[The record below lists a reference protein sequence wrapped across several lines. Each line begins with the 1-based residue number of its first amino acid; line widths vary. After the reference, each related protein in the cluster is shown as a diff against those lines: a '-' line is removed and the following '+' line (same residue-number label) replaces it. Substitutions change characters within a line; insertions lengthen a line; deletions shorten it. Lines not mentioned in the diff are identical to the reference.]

1 MATQLTWLGHGTWS
15 IETNGHTIL
24 LDPFLNDN
32 PKSPIKA
39 DQAKADFIL
48 ISHGHHDHIADAAAV
63 AQRTGA
69 QTYCIHEIAQW
80 LSQNHGV
87 ENVTGM
93 NLGGSV
99 DLPFGMVKLVQAH
112 HSSSFPDGSYAGEP
126 GGFLLKLED
135 GNIYLACDTAL
146 FYDMKLISAP
156 GIDLAVLP
164 IGDLYTM
171 GPNDSLEAIRLIDP
185 HHVVADHYNTWP
197 PIEQDVS
204 AWADTVRKGTKAKPV
219 MVDPG
224 GTIILDAGKA
234 TLAS

>member
-1 MATQLTWLGHGTWS
+1 MATRLTWLGHGTWS
-15 IETNGHTIL
+15 IETGDQTIL

-32 PKSPIKA
+32 PKCPISA
-39 DQAKADFIL
+39 DEAKADVIL
-48 ISHGHHDHIADAAAV
+48 ISHGHFDHLADAPAV

-80 LSQNHGV
+80 LAEQHGV
-87 ENVTGM
+87 DNITGM

-99 DLPFGMVKLVQAH
+99 DLPFGMVKLVQAQ
-112 HSSSFPDGSYAGEP
+112 HSSSFPDGGYAGQP

-146 FYDMKLISAP
+146 FYDMKLIAAP

-185 HHVVADHYNTWP
+185 NYVVADHYNTWP
-197 PIEQDVS
+197 AIEQDGS
-204 AWADTVRKGTKAKPV
+204 AWADKVRKGTKAKPLF
-219 MVDPG
+219 VDPG
-224 GTIILDAGKA
+224 GTVVLEAGKA
-234 TLAS
+234 AKSA